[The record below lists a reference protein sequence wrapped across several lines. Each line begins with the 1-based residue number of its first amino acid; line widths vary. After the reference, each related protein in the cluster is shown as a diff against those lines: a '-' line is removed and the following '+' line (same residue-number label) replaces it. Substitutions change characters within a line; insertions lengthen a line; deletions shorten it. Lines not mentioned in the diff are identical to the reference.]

1 MKKTLIL
8 LLAAAL
14 YSATL
19 NAQQHLF
26 LEEQEITLADGKV
39 NAWVFPAT
47 ASQEEILDD
56 FKDYLKGRSDLK
68 LKKASDEMLIAEKV
82 SLPAVTTKRADL
94 IGLCRITEQYY
105 SMAIVV
111 KLGYDISLSSAEW
124 PSEMENLKHYV
135 KAFMVFHY
143 EQVYAQRIKDLEKK
157 VKDIEKVIGQTE
169 NKIESLNNKIGSNN
183 KKITK
188 ETDTGKVGEL
198 EAENNTLEG
207 DKTQLSNTLPDM
219 VSQLDDL
226 KTEIEKNK
234 SELNSYLSTISTF

>member
-14 YSATL
+14 FAATL

-39 NAWVFPAT
+39 KAWVFPAT
-47 ASQEEILDD
+47 ANQEETLDD
-56 FKDYLKGRSDLK
+56 FKEYLKVRSDLK
-68 LKKASDEMLIAEKV
+68 LKKESDEMLIAEKV
-82 SLPAVTTKRADL
+82 SLPAISTKRADL

-111 KLGYDISLSSAEW
+111 KLGYDISLSTAEW
-124 PSEMENLKHYV
+124 PAEMENLKHYV

-157 VKDIEKVIGQTE
+157 VKDGEKVLGQTE
-169 NKIESLNNKIGSNN
+169 SKIESIIKKISSNN
-183 KKITK
+183 KKIPK
-188 ETDTGKVGEL
+188 ETDTGKIVEL
-198 EAENNTLEG
+198 EAENNTLDG
-207 DKTQLSNTLPDM
+207 DMTLLSDALPDM
-219 VSQLDDL
+219 VSQLDEL